1 MGKLEEAL
9 RPAFDL
15 LGLSFSQQFD
25 PEMKP
30 LSFLRALREEAIPG
44 DEAGTINPTRLHP
57 YLFFF
62 SWCLSLSP
70 SVFFSMCTC
79 ASVCPSQTKFELRL
93 NCCRGAFDMSLTMQ
107 RFI

>member
-9 RPAFDL
+9 RPVFDL

-30 LSFLRALREEAIPG
+30 LSFLRPLHVEAIPG
-44 DEAGTINPTRLHP
+44 DEAGIITPTCL

-62 SWCLSLSP
+62 SQCLSLSP
-70 SVFFSMCTC
+70 SVFFFMCTC
-79 ASVCPSQTKFELRL
+79 VSV
-93 NCCRGAFDMSLTMQ
+93 
-107 RFI
+107 